1 MPELET
7 AGGEDAHHIA
17 EYGERGKCDQRG
29 KRGGVAK
36 LRGYLLLGIAVGKL
50 EGKMLLIFRCRVCPK
65 FCVNTAK
72 QCKIEPKYFKAGAA
86 SAVAALSTK

>member
-50 EGKMLLIFRCRVCPK
+50 EGKMLLIFRCHIVGVLNTSLFQFIRELSHK
-65 FCVNTAK
+65 F
-72 QCKIEPKYFKAGAA
+72 ILFHRHHHP
-86 SAVAALSTK
+86 TKP